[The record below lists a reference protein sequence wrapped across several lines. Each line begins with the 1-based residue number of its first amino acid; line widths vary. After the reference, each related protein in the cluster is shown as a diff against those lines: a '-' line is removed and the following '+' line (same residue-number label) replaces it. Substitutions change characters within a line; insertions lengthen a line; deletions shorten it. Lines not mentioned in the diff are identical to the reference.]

1 MPNQDVIQFPPTH
14 AAEEHDL
21 AQLFQKQAKVSLMAC
36 ELARLLYEARMAW
49 IGGHGLAWSELSL
62 GQRAGYRNEIER
74 LIKRAKGE
82 V

>member
-1 MPNQDVIQFPPTH
+1 MNQDVIAVSEDQELVTIF
-14 AAEEHDL
+14 AR
-21 AQLFQKQAKVSLMAC
+21 QAKVSLMAC